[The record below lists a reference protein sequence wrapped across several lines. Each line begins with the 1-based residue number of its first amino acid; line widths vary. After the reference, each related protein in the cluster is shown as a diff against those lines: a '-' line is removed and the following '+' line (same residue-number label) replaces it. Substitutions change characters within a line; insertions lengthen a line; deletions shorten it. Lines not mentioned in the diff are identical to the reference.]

1 MANISKQL
9 DNLNKRENSLK
20 QQMKQ
25 MKQQKAQLEEKKK
38 KEYKQEK
45 EKIIKKYI
53 KKFDK
58 LGMQVDLE
66 LDPMIVL
73 ISSIDNDSEYGACYS
88 AETLTKESLDE
99 LLVKIKIAQ
108 HIEKHS
114 EFKLVSTSDKINDG
128 IKMELNE
135 NYTRYELTIDK
146 IGNEYVGVITKER
159 EEDIEGEYVRQVKP
173 QLFVDIEPFGYDGFY
188 VTWKHEVVGT
198 SRTIGTSIKKALDV
212 LRNIQ

>member
-1 MANISKQL
+1 MKNINKKL
-9 DNLNKRENSLK
+9 ENLNKRENSLK

-25 MKQQKAQLEEKKK
+25 MKQQKTQLEEKKK

-45 EKIIKKYI
+45 EKIIKRYI
-53 KKFDK
+53 NKFDK

-66 LDPMIVL
+66 LDPMVVL
-73 ISSIDNDSEYGACYS
+73 ISSIDNDSEYDGACYL
-88 AETLTKESLDE
+88 AETLTKENLDE

-114 EFKLVSTSDKINDG
+114 EFKLVSTSNK
-128 IKMELNE
+128 IKMELHE
-135 NYTRYELTIDK
+135 NYTRYELTIGK
-146 IGNEYVGVITKER
+146 IGNEYTGVITKER
-159 EEDIEGEYVRQVKP
+159 EEDVEGKYVRQVKP
-173 QLFVDIEPFGYDGFY
+173 QLFVDIEPFGYDSFY

-198 SRTIGTSIKKALDV
+198 SRTIGASIKKALDV

>member
-1 MANISKQL
+1 MANINKQL
-9 DNLNKRENSLK
+9 ENLDKRENSLK
-20 QQMKQ
+20 QQLKQ
-25 MKQQKAQLEEKKK
+25 MKQQKTQLHDKKK
-38 KEYKQEK
+38 KQYEQEK

-66 LDPMIVL
+66 LDPMVVL
-73 ISSIDNDSEYGACYS
+73 ISSIDNDSEYDGACYS

-114 EFKLVSTSDKINDG
+114 EFKLVNTSNE
-128 IKMELNE
+128 IKMKLNE
-135 NYTRYELTIDK
+135 RYTRYELTIDK
-146 IGNEYVGVITKER
+146 IDNEYVGVITKER

-188 VTWKHEVVGT
+188 VTWKHEVIGT
-198 SRTIGTSIKKALDV
+198 SRTIGTNIKKALDT

>member
-1 MANISKQL
+1 MANINKQL

-38 KEYKQEK
+38 KEYEQEK
-45 EKIIKKYI
+45 EKIIKRYI
-53 KKFDK
+53 NKFDK
-58 LGMQVDLE
+58 LGMQVNLE
-66 LDPMIVL
+66 SDPMIVL
-73 ISSIDNDSEYGACYS
+73 ISSIDNDSEYDGACYS

-114 EFKLVSTSDKINDG
+114 EFKLVSTSNK
-128 IKMELNE
+128 IKMELHE
-135 NYTRYELTIDK
+135 NYTRYELTIGK
-146 IGNEYVGVITKER
+146 IGNEYAGLITKER

-198 SRTIGTSIKKALDV
+198 SRTIGASIKKALDV
-212 LRNIQ
+212 LRNIQQ

>member
-1 MANISKQL
+1 MKNINKKL
-9 DNLNKRENSLK
+9 ENLNKRENSLK

-45 EKIIKKYI
+45 EKIIKRYI
-53 KKFDK
+53 NKFDK

-66 LDPMIVL
+66 LDPMVVL
-73 ISSIDNDSEYGACYS
+73 ISSIDNDSEYDGACYL
-88 AETLTKESLDE
+88 AETLTKENLDE

-114 EFKLVSTSDKINDG
+114 EFKLVSTSNK
-128 IKMELNE
+128 IKMELRE
-135 NYTRYELTIDK
+135 NYTRYELTIGK
-146 IGNEYVGVITKER
+146 IGNEYAGLITKER
-159 EEDIEGEYVRQVKP
+159 EEDIEGKYVRQVKP

-198 SRTIGTSIKKALDV
+198 SRTIGASIKKALDV

>member
-1 MANISKQL
+1 MTNISKQL
-9 DNLNKRENSLK
+9 EKLNKRENSLK

-25 MKQQKAQLEEKKK
+25 MKQQKAQLHNKKK
-38 KEYKQEK
+38 KQYEQEK
-45 EKIIKKYI
+45 EKIIKQYI

-66 LDPMIVL
+66 LDPMVVL
-73 ISSIDNDSEYGACYS
+73 ISSIDNDSEYDGACYL
-88 AETLTKESLDE
+88 AETLTKENLDK
-99 LLVKIKIAQ
+99 LLAKIKIAQ

-114 EFKLVSTSDKINDG
+114 EFKLVSTNDE
-128 IKMELNE
+128 IKMKLNE
-135 NYTRYELTIDK
+135 HYTRYELTIDK
-146 IGNEYVGVITKER
+146 IDNKYIGIITKER

-188 VTWKHEVVGT
+188 ITWKHEVVGT

>member
-1 MANISKQL
+1 MKNINKQL
-9 DNLNKRENSLK
+9 EKLNKRENSLK

-25 MKQQKAQLEEKKK
+25 MKQQKAQLHDKKK
-38 KEYKQEK
+38 KQYEQEK
-45 EKIIKKYI
+45 EKIIKQYI

-58 LGMQVDLE
+58 LDMQVDLE
-66 LDPMIVL
+66 LDPMVVL
-73 ISSIDNDSEYGACYS
+73 ISSIDNDSEYDGTCYS

-114 EFKLVSTSDKINDG
+114 EFKLVSTSDE
-128 IKMELNE
+128 IKMELHE
-135 NYTRYELTIDK
+135 HYTRYELTISK
-146 IGNEYVGVITKER
+146 IDNEYAGVITKER

-198 SRTIGTSIKKALDV
+198 SRTIGASIKKALDV

>member
-1 MANISKQL
+1 MTNISKQL
-9 DNLNKRENSLK
+9 EKLNKRENSLK

-25 MKQQKAQLEEKKK
+25 MKQQKAQLHDKKK
-38 KEYKQEK
+38 KQYEQEK
-45 EKIIKKYI
+45 EKIIKQYI

-58 LGMQVDLE
+58 LDMQIEVT
-66 LDPMIVL
+66 LDPISVL
-73 ISSIDNDSEYGACYS
+73 ISSIDNDSKYDGACYL

-114 EFKLVSTSDKINDG
+114 EFKLTSTNDE

-135 NYTRYELTIDK
+135 NYTRYELK
-146 IGNEYVGVITKER
+146 INKINNKYIGIITKEP
-159 EEDIEGEYVRQVKP
+159 EQDIGGNYIRQIKP
-173 QLFVDIEPFGYDGFY
+173 QLFVDVEPWGYDGFY

>member
-1 MANISKQL
+1 MANINKKL
-9 DNLNKRENSLK
+9 ENLNKRENSLK

-25 MKQQKAQLEEKKK
+25 MKKQKAQLEEKKK
-38 KEYKQEK
+38 KEYEQEK
-45 EKIIKKYI
+45 EKIIKRYI
-53 KKFDK
+53 NKFDK
-58 LGMQVDLE
+58 LGMQVDMK
-66 LDPMIVL
+66 LDPISVL
-73 ISSIDNDSEYGACYS
+73 ISSIDNDSEYGGSWYS

-114 EFKLVSTSDKINDG
+114 EFKLVNTNNE

-146 IGNEYVGVITKER
+146 IGNEYIGIITKER

-198 SRTIGTSIKKALDV
+198 SRTIGTSIKKALDA